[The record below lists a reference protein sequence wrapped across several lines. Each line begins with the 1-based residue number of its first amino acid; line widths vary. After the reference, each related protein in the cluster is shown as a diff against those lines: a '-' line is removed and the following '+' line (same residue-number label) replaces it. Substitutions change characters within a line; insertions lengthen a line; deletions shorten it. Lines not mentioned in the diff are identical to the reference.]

1 MTTGHVSDGRVPVSD
16 TRTWLYRTM
25 RLIRRFEERVVDLV
39 NANEIAGV
47 THEYV
52 GQEAVA
58 TGVCAALR
66 PDDMITST
74 HRGHGHV
81 IAKGADVRR
90 MMAELLGRSTGLN
103 RGRGGS
109 MHIADFSLGI
119 LGANGI
125 VGAGSPFA
133 AGAAWAARRAGA
145 HRVAVTFFG
154 DGGVNQGVVLE
165 TMNLASVWRLP
176 VVFVCENNGYAVTMP
191 SERATAGSIVARA
204 RAFALSATQ
213 VDGMDAEAVY
223 AATSEAVEDARRGDG
238 PSFLECLTYR
248 FVGHHTAERTMRL
261 AYRTDEEIA
270 RWRLRDPLDVVGER
284 LDADERLRIDAE
296 IEHLLEDAVEFARS
310 SPRPAADEALD
321 FVYASG
327 PPPRAGTT

>member
-1 MTTGHVSDGRVPVSD
+1 M
-16 TRTWLYRTM
+16 TRTGLYRTM
-25 RLIRRFEERVVDLV
+25 RLIRRFEERVVELV

-52 GQEAVA
+52 GEEAVA
-58 TGVCAALR
+58 AGVCAALR
-66 PDDMITST
+66 PDDPITST

-81 IAKGADVRR
+81 IAKGADVGR

-133 AGAAWAARRAGA
+133 AGAAWAARQAGA
-145 HRVAVTFFG
+145 DRVAVSFLG
-154 DGGVNQGVVLE
+154 EGGVNQGVLLE
-165 TMNLASVWRLP
+165 TMNLASVWKLP

-191 SERATAGSIVARA
+191 SERATAGSIVERA
-204 RAFALSATQ
+204 RAFALRATQ

-223 AATSEAVEDARRGDG
+223 AATSDAVEEARRGDG
-238 PSFLECLTYR
+238 PCFLECLTYR
-248 FVGHHTAERTMRL
+248 FVGHHTGEGTLGL
-261 AYRTDEEIA
+261 AYRTEDEIA
-270 RWRLRDPLDVVGER
+270 RWRLRDPLEVVGGR
-284 LDADERLRIDAE
+284 LDEHERAQIDAE
-296 IEHLLEDAVEFARS
+296 TERLLDEAVEFARAS
-310 SPRPAADEALD
+310 ARPTADEALD

-327 PPPRAGTT
+327 PPPRAGAT